1 MKNVKSNQ
9 FGVKKYLKIN
19 KYLWENYKEKTE
31 MIEEEKT
38 QSQRSSKFK
47 FSNRFN
53 RLSGFST
60 TTTTKY
66 ELKRKTIIS

>member
-1 MKNVKSNQ
+1 M
-9 FGVKKYLKIN
+9 
-19 KYLWENYKEKTE
+19 EKTE

-60 TTTTKY
+60 TTTTKILIEKKNY
-66 ELKRKTIIS
+66 YLIR